1 MFMCQPQEKKKE
13 ISVAK
18 LRYRFEL
25 PMIIIGFVL
34 LFLALGLVA
43 LLILSDLPIPDWL
56 LIVLIA
62 PIAPVIAFFTIRYMY
77 MDTAS
82 NGVEITENQLPEIYS
97 LYIDLA
103 KEMGF
108 GTKKLRM
115 PRLYL
120 INGNGV
126 LNAFAAKCSLHRRY
140 VVIHSDL
147 LDIAYNTGDFSLIRF
162 ILAHELGH
170 HKCGHTNLW
179 RLMLSIILKPV
190 ALDKSFTRTQE
201 YTADRAGLYY
211 AEEGALSM
219 IYLFSGKYMGSR
231 VDLEEYFHSIDLH
244 DDTIW
249 LKLSNF
255 LSDHPV
261 GFRRMQT
268 LKKSKDTGNWD
279 VHGKFF

>member
-1 MFMCQPQEKKKE
+1 MCQPQEKKKE

-18 LRYRFEL
+18 LRYRFEV

-147 LDIAYNTGDFSLIRF
+147 LDIRVQYRRFFADSLYF
-162 ILAHELGH
+162 G
-170 HKCGHTNLW
+170 
-179 RLMLSIILKPV
+179 
-190 ALDKSFTRTQE
+190 TRART
-201 YTADRAGLYY
+201 
-211 AEEGALSM
+211 
-219 IYLFSGKYMGSR
+219 
-231 VDLEEYFHSIDLH
+231 
-244 DDTIW
+244 
-249 LKLSNF
+249 
-255 LSDHPV
+255 P
-261 GFRRMQT
+261 
-268 LKKSKDTGNWD
+268 
-279 VHGKFF
+279 